1 MSLFYS
7 HPWLIIWISCRSFS
21 LCFLRESF
29 HCLLTPALPL
39 KYLIPFK
46 FPFLCI
52 WPIFPSRIFPLSLA
66 VWKFTVVCLRM
77 FLFSLIVLDTQG
89 FFWLYLYFFPF
100 IISLLIS
107 SLPFSLFSLCELL
120 LVGYWDFNLLFSH
133 SVVSDSLW
141 HHGLQHTRLPC
152 PSPTPGASSNSGPSS
167 WWCHPTISSSVV
179 PFSSCLQSFP
189 ASQSFLMS
197 RLFISDSQST
207 GASAS
212 ASVLL
217 INIQD
222 WFPLG
227 LTGLISLQSK
237 GLSRV
242 FSNTTVQKHQFFGT
256 QLSLLKSVTVSPS
269 ICH

>member
-1 MSLFYS
+1 MREGGTNFMDEAAEKINVWPFCWDTRIWSGLS
-7 HPWLIIWISCRSFS
+7 HSEVICMCVCSCRSFS

-39 KYLIPFK
+39 NYLIPFE

-133 SVVSDSLW
+133 SVMSDSLW

-152 PSPTPGASSNSGPSS
+152 PSPTPRAYSNSYPLSQ
-167 WWCHPTISSSVV
+167 WRHPTI
-179 PFSSCLQSFP
+179 
-189 ASQSFLMS
+189 
-197 RLFISDSQST
+197 
-207 GASAS
+207 
-212 ASVLL
+212 
-217 INIQD
+217 
-222 WFPLG
+222 
-227 LTGLISLQSK
+227 
-237 GLSRV
+237 
-242 FSNTTVQKHQFFGT
+242 
-256 QLSLLKSVTVSPS
+256 
-269 ICH
+269 

>member
-39 KYLIPFK
+39 NYLIPFE

-107 SLPFSLFSLCELL
+107 SLPFSLRLWCWERLKA
-120 LVGYWDFNLLFSH
+120 GGEGDDRGWDG
-133 SVVSDSLW
+133 W
-141 HHGLQHTRLPC
+141 MA
-152 PSPTPGASSNSGPSS
+152 SPTFCWSPQGKGHALASS
-167 WWCHPTISSSVV
+167 
-179 PFSSCLQSFP
+179 
-189 ASQSFLMS
+189 
-197 RLFISDSQST
+197 
-207 GASAS
+207 
-212 ASVLL
+212 
-217 INIQD
+217 
-222 WFPLG
+222 
-227 LTGLISLQSK
+227 K
-237 GLSRV
+237 
-242 FSNTTVQKHQFFGT
+242 
-256 QLSLLKSVTVSPS
+256 
-269 ICH
+269 